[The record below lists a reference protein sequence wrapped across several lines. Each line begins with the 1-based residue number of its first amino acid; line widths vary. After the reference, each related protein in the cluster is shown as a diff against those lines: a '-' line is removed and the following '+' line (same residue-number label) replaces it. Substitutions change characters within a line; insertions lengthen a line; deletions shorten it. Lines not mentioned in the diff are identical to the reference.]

1 MKHNNNSIEY
11 EYSERWW
18 ITKKKQIM
26 PLTEK
31 QAYERHKKGKPY
43 SVQIYIDGILRYI
56 ADVCKDAYII
66 SFIGKD
72 KLSYCTCEYHLTEG
86 RLFLS
91 ARYYN
96 IWKNGTIVWQRIN
109 SYDINGEHIC
119 TVHEYCVDDRKK
131 PCGAERQNRPKILMC
146 LHIGLTFRNLENL
159 NICLMKKYVKN
170 KIERAF

>member
-1 MKHNNNSIEY
+1 MTKPMKHNNNSIEY

-43 SVQIYIDGILRYI
+43 LVQIYIDGILRYI

-96 IWKNGTIVWQRIN
+96 IWKNGTIVWQRTN

-131 PCGAERQNRPKILMC
+131 AVRSRTAKPTENTDVSSHWFDVPKFGKFEYL
-146 LHIGLTFRNLENL
+146 LDEK
-159 NICLMKKYVKN
+159 IC
-170 KIERAF
+170 EE